1 MKEGFDARWE
11 NCALM
16 NNIHID
22 EAFIIYI
29 SAQEVPIV
37 LLEDLFD
44 PCLVTDD
51 VITHMEHSDG
61 V

>member
-1 MKEGFDARWE
+1 MKEGFVAPLRE
-11 NCALM
+11 LALM

-22 EAFIIYI
+22 EASIIYI
-29 SAQEVPIV
+29 SVQEVHIV